1 MVYSGNRFRTSTPK
15 TQKRAGRLP
24 VLIAAAILLAVASLL
39 FAHTDGFGLL
49 AHVNTQRELTELWNQ
64 GDYRAVVDRAERL
77 LEQTPMQAY
86 PLVFGGFGHFYYGM
100 QQVDDELRVGHLDA
114 AVRMLRK
121 AHLMPQQPLQ
131 AESHYILAKAYYHL
145 GAFYYDAAVEHMNRA
160 IELGFVGPDS
170 YEYLALAYD
179 GLDMYEQSVRSYREA
194 IAAQPGDLL
203 YAGLADIHYRH
214 ERYSDAEQYYRLALE
229 GSEDPHLSQR
239 IRHQLGLVLL
249 AQDQFDQARQQF
261 LTILEENPRSAD
273 AHYYLGL
280 VYLQS
285 GDRER
290 ARFEW
295 REAIRLDPR
304 HEQAL
309 RSLRS
314 N

>member
-1 MVYSGNRFRTSTPK
+1 MVYSGNRFRSANPK
-15 TQKRAGRLP
+15 ARTRPGRLP
-24 VLIAAAILLAVASLL
+24 TLIGAVVFAGIAALL
-39 FAHTDGFGLL
+39 FVHTDGFGLL
-49 AHVNTQRELTELWNQ
+49 SQVNTRRELVDLWNQ
-64 GDYRAVVDRAERL
+64 GDYRSVTEHAQRL
-77 LEQTPMQAY
+77 LQQTPMEAY

-100 QQVDDELRVGHLDA
+100 QQVDDELRLDHLDS

-121 AHLMPQQPLQ
+121 AHLVQQQPLQ

-145 GAFYYDAAVEHMNRA
+145 GEFYYDTAVEHMNRA

>member
-1 MVYSGNRFRTSTPK
+1 MVYSGNRFRSANPK
-15 TQKRAGRLP
+15 ARTRPGRLP
-24 VLIAAAILLAVASLL
+24 TLIGAVIFAGLAALL
-39 FAHTDGFGLL
+39 FVHTDGFGLL
-49 AHVNTQRELTELWNQ
+49 TQVNTRHELVDLWNQ
-64 GDYRAVVDRAERL
+64 GDYRAVTEHAQRL
-77 LEQTPMQAY
+77 LQQTPMQAY

-100 QQVDDELRVGHLDA
+100 QQVDDELRFDHLDSA
-114 AVRMLRK
+114 IRMLRK
-121 AHLMPQQPLQ
+121 AHLVQQQPLH

-145 GAFYYDAAVEHMNRA
+145 GEFYYDTAVEHMNRA

-179 GLDMYEQSVRSYREA
+179 GLGMHGESIESYQQA
-194 IAAQPGDLL
+194 IAARPVDLL
-203 YAGLADIHYRH
+203 YVGLADVLYRM
-214 ERYSDAEQYYRLALE
+214 ERYGDAERYYRLALE
-229 GSEDPHLSQR
+229 SSEDPHLMQR
-239 IRHQLGLVLL
+239 IRRQLGLALL
-249 AQDQFDQARQQF
+249 AQQQFDQAGQEFR
-261 LTILEENPRSAD
+261 TILEENPRSAD
-273 AHYYLGL
+273 AHYYLGQ

-304 HEQAL
+304 HEGAL